1 MRFPE
6 VIAQQITEATMPSR
20 PPVPVTILTGFLGSG
35 KTTLLNHILTGRH
48 GLRIAVIEN
57 EFGEVDVDSDLV
69 MTSEEEIFQMT
80 NGCICCVVDVRT
92 DLVNIL
98 QKLLA
103 RPEPFDHILVET
115 SGLADPTPVA
125 ATFFMDN
132 DVARRL
138 RLDGVVT
145 LIDALHIEGHLDD
158 PLLREHDN
166 QAVDQILAA
175 DRIVLNKT
183 DLVDEAT
190 LVRVEHR
197 IRKIN
202 EGAPVLRSNHAQVD
216 LTRILSVGGFA
227 PAALL
232 VDDADFFGDHEHV
245 CDDAC
250 EHDHAPHHDDHDHAG
265 HAEPK
270 GHAHDASVGSVSMIF
285 DEAFDRPRLDACLNE
300 LLAVQGDDLFRLK
313 GILAIAGDDRRHVL
327 QGVHRILD
335 LRPAD
340 GWGAARPSSKLVF
353 IGRHLDQRALR
364 TALTT
369 CLARRP
375 EAPAERAAL
384 PALATA
390 A

>member
-1 MRFPE
+1 MRFPDA
-6 VIAQQITEATMPSR
+6 IATQVAEADILSR

-103 RPEPFDHILVET
+103 RPEPFNHILVET

-183 DLVDEAT
+183 DLVDETT
-190 LVRVEHR
+190 LLRVEQR
-197 IRKIN
+197 VRKIN

-216 LTRILSVGGFA
+216 LARILSVGGFA

-232 VDDADFFGDHEHV
+232 VDDADFFGEHDHV

-250 EHDHAPHHDDHDHAG
+250 EHDHASHQDGHDHA
-265 HAEPK
+265 APVQPK
-270 GHAHDASVGSVSMIF
+270 GHAHDPSVGSVSMVF
-285 DEAFDRPRLDACLNE
+285 DAAFDRPRLDACLND
-300 LLAVQGDDLFRLK
+300 LLAKQGDDIFRLK

-340 GWGAARPSSKLVF
+340 GWGPRPASSKLVL

-364 TALTT
+364 AALAA
-369 CLARRP
+369 CLASPPRKQAPRAA
-375 EAPAERAAL
+375 APALMA
-384 PALATA
+384 
-390 A
+390 